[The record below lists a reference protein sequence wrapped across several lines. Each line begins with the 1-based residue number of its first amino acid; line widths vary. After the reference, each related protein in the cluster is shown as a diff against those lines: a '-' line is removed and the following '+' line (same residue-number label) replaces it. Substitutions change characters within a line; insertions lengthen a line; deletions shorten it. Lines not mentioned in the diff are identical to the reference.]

1 MQKRMYAA
9 ALADDLMERYPKAD
23 MYPYKSWSYPQGFLL
38 WGFIRLYE
46 KTGREEYC
54 RYVMDYCE
62 QYVDFDGNICLFTG
76 VSLDD
81 IMTASVIVW
90 AYHFTGDSRYKR
102 ACMQVRETFRD
113 YPRNSDDGF
122 WHGKDRPGEMWVDG
136 VFMGLMFLVRY
147 GKYVDEE
154 SYCYSETIRQLSVI
168 FDRCQK
174 DKTGLLY
181 HAYSEGKKAP
191 WANKITGCSPEVW
204 SEGLGWYALILA
216 DVLGVMP
223 REWIQKSSVEEHFI
237 LLADCLLDV
246 QDEGCGLWYQVVDKP
261 GFPKNFHDTSG
272 SAMFLYMLKKGVDL
286 GILQGEEY
294 KKSICRAYRGIL
306 SKCVKGLD
314 GDIHILDACNG
325 LCVQNHYDVYVDYTK
340 TTDAQEAVA
349 AVLWS
354 LVAVEFGTDRL

>member
-1 MQKRMYAA
+1 M
-9 ALADDLMERYPKAD
+9 
-23 MYPYKSWSYPQGFLL
+23 
-38 WGFIRLYE
+38 
-46 KTGREEYC
+46 
-54 RYVMDYCE
+54 
-62 QYVDFDGNICLFTG
+62 
-76 VSLDD
+76 
-81 IMTASVIVW
+81 
-90 AYHFTGDSRYKR
+90 
-102 ACMQVRETFRD
+102 
-113 YPRNSDDGF
+113 
-122 WHGKDRPGEMWVDG
+122 
-136 VFMGLMFLVRY
+136 
-147 GKYVDEE
+147 DEE
-154 SYCYSETIRQLSVI
+154 SYCYNETIRQLSVI

-294 KKSICRAYRGIL
+294 KRSICRAYRGIL

-349 AVLWS
+349 AVLWA

>member
-62 QYVDFDGNICLFTG
+62 QHVDFDGNICLFTG

-154 SYCYSETIRQLSVI
+154 SYCYNETIRQLSVI

-246 QDEGCGLWYQVVDKP
+246 QDEGGGLWYQVVDKP

-294 KKSICRAYRGIL
+294 KRSICRAYRGIL

-349 AVLWS
+349 AVLWA

>member
-62 QYVDFDGNICLFTG
+62 QHVDFDGNICLFTG

-122 WHGKDRPGEMWVDG
+122 WHGKERPGEMWVDG

>member
-62 QYVDFDGNICLFTG
+62 QHVDFDGNICLFTG

-90 AYHFTGDSRYKR
+90 AYHFTGDSRYMR